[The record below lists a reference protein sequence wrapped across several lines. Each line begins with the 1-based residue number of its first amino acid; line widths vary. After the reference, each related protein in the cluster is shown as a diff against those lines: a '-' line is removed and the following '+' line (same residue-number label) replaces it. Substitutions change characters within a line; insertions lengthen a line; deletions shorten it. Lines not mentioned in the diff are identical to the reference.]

1 MTELRLSRTGFCCVI
16 QKPLVT
22 CLIALESMMGLLAFP
37 SRHPVGHRVLEV
49 PLHCFD
55 DGDLQC
61 QVIRRSTTPNTH
73 NFDPKR
79 SKYSL
84 ESSSLEMAFDS
95 ASSSCLT
102 RSDKIVKS
110 CTCVYPLLGSG
121 KPVVSYIS
129 RQSKTKSTY
138 LGFAASGS
146 SKPRH

>member
-1 MTELRLSRTGFCCVI
+1 MIELRLSRTGFCCVI

-22 CLIALESMMGLLAFP
+22 CLIALESMMALLAFP
-37 SRHPVGHRVLEV
+37 SRHPVGHRVHVV

-55 DGDLQC
+55 DGELQC
-61 QVIRRSTTPNTH
+61 IFIQPSTTPHTH
-73 NFDPKR
+73 WFDPR
-79 SKYSL
+79 ISVYLL

-102 RSDKIVKS
+102 RSDNIVKS
-110 CTCVYPLLGSG
+110 CTCVYPLSG
-121 KPVVSYIS
+121 FRIPVISYIS

>member
-1 MTELRLSRTGFCCVI
+1 MIELRLSRTGFCCVTR
-16 QKPLVT
+16 KRLVT
-22 CLIALESMMGLLAFP
+22 CPIELESMMALLAFP

-84 ESSSLEMAFDS
+84 ESSSLEMAFES

-110 CTCVYPLLGSG
+110 CTCVYPLLGFG
-121 KPVVSYIS
+121 RPVISYIS
-129 RQSKTKSTY
+129 RQSKLKYTH
-138 LGFAASGS
+138 LGFTTSGS